1 MTDGKPNL
9 TRTIWLLVAQIS
21 FSASWSLVGNKLYFK
36 RVPALRTIVVKRDGD
51 ANFLFNYSK
60 RLNVIDTIN
69 ISDIDKDMSQ
79 LLLAEAVFIPNI
91 ESNQRNNIVKFCTE
105 HGIEVFA
112 RPKIGDILLKNST
125 SISDVN
131 EYPVFYYENGGARI
145 EYRIIKRA
153 VDIVLSLIALIFT
166 IPAMGIVALL
176 IKHGDNGPILYK
188 QVRLTRDERPFMI
201 LKFRS
206 MRTDAEKNGVAVL
219 ASENDSRI
227 TKVGKVLRQYRL
239 DELPQIFN
247 ILKGDM
253 TIVGPRPERP
263 EIIKQY
269 TEELPEFNLRLIA
282 KAGLTG
288 HAQVFGRYNT
298 EPYEKLQMDLI
309 YIANMSLF
317 EDIRIMFYTVRTLFN
332 KEATHGIIETDNQRK
347 TKVAA

>member
-9 TRTIWLLVAQIS
+9 PRTIWLLIAQIS
-21 FSASWSLVGNKLYFK
+21 FSGLWSLVGNKLYFK
-36 RVPALRTIVVKRDGD
+36 RVPALCTIVIKRDGD

-69 ISDIDKDMSQ
+69 ISDIDKDMTQ

-91 ESNQRNNIVKFCTE
+91 ESNQRNNIVKFCSE

-112 RPKIGDILLKNST
+112 RPKIGDILLKNNT
-125 SISDVN
+125 AISEAD
-131 EYPVFYYENGGARI
+131 EYPVFYYENGGTRI

-153 VDIVLSLIALIFT
+153 MDIALSLIALVF
-166 IPAMGIVALL
+166 ALPVVGVIAVM
-176 IKHGDNGPILYK
+176 IKRDDGGPVLYK
-188 QVRLTRDERPFMI
+188 QVRLTRNERPFRI

-219 ASENDSRI
+219 AAEGDTRI

-239 DELPQIFN
+239 DELPQILN

-269 TEELPEFNLRLIA
+269 TEELPEFNLRLMA

-288 HAQVFGRYNT
+288 YAQVFGRYST

-309 YIANMSLF
+309 YIVNMSLY
-317 EDIRIMFYTVRTLFN
+317 EDVRIMFYTIRTLFS
-332 KEATHGIIETDNQRK
+332 KEATQGVLKNDNRVK
-347 TKVAA
+347 KFAA